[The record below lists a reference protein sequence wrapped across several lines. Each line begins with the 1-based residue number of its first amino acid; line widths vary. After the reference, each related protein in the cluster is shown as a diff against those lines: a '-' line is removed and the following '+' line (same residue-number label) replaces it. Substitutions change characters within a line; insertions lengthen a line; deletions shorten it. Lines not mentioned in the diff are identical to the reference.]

1 MADMVCARH
10 GLPDAA
16 PVAMDRDALAHARA
30 LLDAALHENPVPPQP
45 ARQALRALHREQRR
59 LRHAGRAH
67 AHLNAARMACAQ
79 LAGGLAPGRLKLSA
93 CLQILRAH
101 LAQDGGAGSAAGGG
115 QVDL

>member
-1 MADMVCARH
+1 MADIGFAR
-10 GLPDAA
+10 DALSGER
-16 PVAMDRDALAHARA
+16 VHTMDRDALGRASA
-30 LLDAALHENPVPPQP
+30 LLDAALHDNAVPPQP

-93 CLQILRAH
+93 CLQILHAH
-101 LAQDGGAGSAAGGG
+101 LAQD
-115 QVDL
+115 